1 MWACTVLTHLQW
13 CCTDLVSNMLKFF
26 SKVMFH
32 TGQLCF
38 DRKNSEGNVYPPHNL
53 YKLYSKKHW
62 GVVECCISP
71 MNKDI
76 DPNIQLDHEM
86 KNQWRCTTC
95 IWTVPSHFDIFLVHI
110 KYIHQLGKIYQGGN
124 QCMQLCLDLGVYL
137 AIRILCKTLG
147 LFHPLI

>member
-1 MWACTVLTHLQW
+1 MWACIVLTHLQW

-110 KYIHQLGKIYQGGN
+110 KYIQILNSYLKLTKNGISYQYN
-124 QCMQLCLDLGVYL
+124 KH
-137 AIRILCKTLG
+137 IRRRKQRTRAYIE
-147 LFHPLI
+147 